1 MDMKIKSKLR
11 LGFGFLFVMV
21 LLFGGFSGFYLKQI
35 SEHSKVILKDNY
47 ESLRFTREMRT
58 VLDNQELP
66 LSKDAISSFNEQ
78 LKKQEAN
85 ITEAGEAE
93 ITRNI
98 RKDFEALNA
107 DNLSNEQLV
116 RYQRSLRHHLRNV
129 EQLNMEAIVR
139 KSDQAQASV
148 KKANIYMSLIG
159 SFIIIVLFS
168 FSVNFPGF
176 IANPLLELTEGI
188 KEISRKNYRARMN
201 FRANDEFAPLAEAF
215 NQMAARLN
223 DWENSNLSKVMSEK
237 LRIETIIEQ
246 MQDGIIGLNEK
257 GNLIFINPVAEQL
270 FNLNEEKVVGVNVA
284 ELSKKNDLLKTLTE
298 NKQIDKP
305 IKIYANGKESYF
317 QLEVRE
323 ITIPVYP
330 DFEEQTLIRSG
341 RSAGEVYILRNITK
355 FRELDEAKTNFIATI
370 SHELKTPISAIKMSI
385 KLIEDERVGKLN
397 KEQLDLLD
405 HIKDDS
411 ERLLKIT
418 SELLDLAQVETGN
431 IQLNFIATDPEEIVS
446 YAINA
451 VKFQAEQK
459 QVSIE
464 SQISSNLPKVHVDV
478 EKTTW
483 VLINLLSN
491 ALRYSPEKG
500 KVLIQVKNTDEQVEF
515 SVQDFGKGIEEQYQ
529 TKLFD
534 RYFKVPTDGKNKS
547 GTGLGLA
554 ISKDFIEAQK
564 GDIFVESELGAGSR
578 FVFRLPVYT
587 T

>member
-1 MDMKIKSKLR
+1 MKIKSKLR

-66 LSKDAISSFNEQ
+66 LSKDAIISFDEQ

-85 ITEAGEAE
+85 ITEPGEAG

-98 RKDFEALNA
+98 RKDFEALKSA
-107 DNLSNEQLV
+107 DLSIEQLAK
-116 RYQRSLRHHLRNV
+116 YQRSLRNHLKNV
-129 EQLNMEAIVR
+129 EKLNMEAIV
-139 KSDQAQASV
+139 KKNDQAQASV
-148 KKANIYMSLIG
+148 KKASIYMSLIG
-159 SFIIIVLFS
+159 SFIIIILFS

-188 KEISRKNYRARMN
+188 KEISRKNYRARMD
-201 FRANDEFAPLAEAF
+201 FSANDEFAPLAIAF
-215 NQMAARLN
+215 NQMAGKLN

-237 LRIETIIEQ
+237 QRIETIIEQ

-257 GNLIFINPVAEQL
+257 GNLIFINPAAEQL
-270 FNLNEEKVVGVNVA
+270 LNLNEEKTIGLNVA
-284 ELSKKNDLLKTLTE
+284 EISKKNDLLKTLTE
-298 NKQIDKP
+298 NKHSEKP
-305 IKIYANGKESYF
+305 IKIYANGKESFF

-323 ITIPVYP
+323 ITVPVYP
-330 DFEEQTLIRSG
+330 GDEEQTLLKSS

-355 FRELDEAKTNFIATI
+355 FTELDEAKTNFIATI

-397 KEQLDLLD
+397 TEQLDLLN

-411 ERLLKIT
+411 DRLLKIT

-431 IQLNFIATDPEEIVS
+431 IQLNFIPTEPDEIVN

-451 VKFQAEQK
+451 VKFQADQK

-464 SQISSNLPKVHVDV
+464 SHISSNLPKVNVDV

-564 GDIFVESELGAGSR
+564 GEIFVESELGAGSR
-578 FVFRLPVYT
+578 FVFRLPVLT
-587 T
+587 A

>member
-1 MDMKIKSKLR
+1 MKIKSKLR

-66 LSKDAISSFNEQ
+66 LSKDAISSFDEQ

-85 ITEAGEAE
+85 ITEPGEAG

-98 RKDFEALNA
+98 RKDFEALKSA
-107 DNLSNEQLV
+107 DLSIEQLAK
-116 RYQRSLRHHLRNV
+116 YQRSLRNHLRNV
-129 EQLNMEAIVR
+129 EKLNMEAIVR
-139 KSDQAQASV
+139 KNDQAQRSV
-148 KKANIYMSLIG
+148 KKASIYMSLIG

-176 IANPLLELTEGI
+176 IANPLLELTAGI
-188 KEISRKNYRARMN
+188 QEISRKNYRARMD
-201 FRANDEFAPLAEAF
+201 FSANDEFAPLAIAF
-215 NQMAARLN
+215 NQMAAKLN

-237 LRIETIIEQ
+237 QRIETIIEQ

-257 GNLIFINPVAEQL
+257 GNVIFINPAAEQL
-270 FNLNEEKVVGVNVA
+270 LNLNEEKTIGLNVA
-284 ELSKKNDLLKTLTE
+284 EISKKNDLLKTLTE
-298 NKQIDKP
+298 NKQSDKP
-305 IKIYANGKESYF
+305 IKIYANGKESFF

-323 ITIPVYP
+323 ITVPVYP
-330 DFEEQTLIRSG
+330 HNEEQTLLTSG

-355 FRELDEAKTNFIATI
+355 FTELDEAKTNFIATI

-397 KEQLDLLD
+397 AEQLDLLN

-411 ERLLKIT
+411 DRLLKIT

-431 IQLNFIATDPEEIVS
+431 IQLNFIPTDPDEIVN

-451 VKFQAEQK
+451 VKFQADQK

-464 SQISSNLPKVHVDV
+464 SHSRENLSKVNVDV

-500 KVLIQVKNTDEQVEF
+500 KVLIQVKNTGQYIEF

-529 TKLFD
+529 ARLFD

-564 GDIFVESELGAGSR
+564 GEIFVESELGAGSR
-578 FVFRLPVYT
+578 FVFRLPVYLA
-587 T
+587 